1 VKATYRVSP
10 EVVAWVIKQIKTS
23 DIPSISLDT
32 TLKAWKTGET
42 IPTFDEIEH
51 VSKKT
56 HIPLGYFFLQR
67 PPEEK
72 IKLMKY
78 RTVASLGSGNPSRD
92 LIDTIADMEQIVDWT
107 RDYLVSGGSE
117 ANTIV
122 GKLKNETNVETIA
135 KDIRTTL
142 GISEDWFKTIEDH
155 FKYLRT
161 RISEAGVIVMMNGVV
176 RNNTRRPLD
185 INEFRAFT
193 LIDAYAPLIF
203 INATDSPNGRIFSL
217 LHEFTHIYLG
227 VDNLFNDR
235 NGNNKGVS
243 KLETICNAVAA
254 EILVPSRLFGN
265 IWDTMRSQSATLDVT
280 IARVAHVFKSGNVVI
295 ARKALDA
302 GKLTQ
307 LLYDRIVHDAIL
319 GFNAQK
325 QAQKGNGGNYY
336 KTKGSRID
344 TRFFAFVIDSVA
356 QGKTLYTEAFR
367 LTDTNRTTF
376 SKLVEG
382 LHA

>member
-1 VKATYRVSP
+1 
-10 EVVAWVIKQIKTS
+10 
-23 DIPSISLDT
+23 
-32 TLKAWKTGET
+32 
-42 IPTFDEIEH
+42 
-51 VSKKT
+51 
-56 HIPLGYFFLQR
+56 
-67 PPEEK
+67 
-72 IKLMKY
+72 
-78 RTVASLGSGNPSRD
+78 VASLGSGNPSRD

-307 LLYDRIVHDAIL
+307 PLYDRIVHDAIL